1 MSIRKNLIRVWLALS
16 LTSIL
21 VDVACFWLVQH
32 SNAPLPG
39 NYRVNYITIFL
50 ISAPAPLALAVVL
63 TFLGVVIAVLRAIWR
78 LSRRAAQRQPADY
91 VLARPIEPAVES
103 IENQRISNDAA
114 HFPHAVRAVLDQPTS
129 RAY

>member
-21 VDVACFWLVQH
+21 VDVACFWLAQH

-39 NYRVNYITIFL
+39 NYTVNYITIFL
-50 ISAPAPLALAVVL
+50 ISAPAPLALAIAL
-63 TFLGVVIAVLRAIWR
+63 TFLGVVFAVLRGIWR
-78 LSRRAAQRQPADY
+78 VSRRAMQRQPADD
-91 VLARPIEPAVES
+91 LLSRPIAPAAES
-103 IENQRISNDAA
+103 IENQKISNDAS
-114 HFPHAVRAVLDQPTS
+114 HFPHPVRVVLDRPPS